1 MMATVSDK
9 KKALIEC
16 LPPGGPII
24 ISFSGG
30 VDSSLL
36 AAVARECRGDQVRC
50 ILLDSPLVPRKTV
63 LEAVKTAEDLGVPCE
78 VIPFPVMEVNE
89 FRCNPK
95 NRCYLC
101 KKMSSRILRAYA
113 ERLGSS
119 CVADGMNASD
129 LHEYRPG
136 LCAATEEGIRHPFI
150 EAGIT
155 KTEIREIAKNG
166 GFPFWDKPSS
176 ACLASRIPYRE
187 EITAEKL
194 QMIEKAESFLAG
206 QGFTQVRVR
215 LHDTSARIEL
225 IPEEME
231 KAFLI
236 RGDLIRRFHEIGFH
250 FVTLDLSGF
259 RSGSMDEVS

>member
-1 MMATVSDK
+1 MTTLPDK
-9 KKALIEC
+9 KKALVAC
-16 LPPGGPII
+16 LPAGGPLV

-36 AAVARECRGDQVRC
+36 AAVARECRGDHVRC
-50 ILLDSPLVPRKTV
+50 ILLDSPLVPRKAV
-63 LEAVKTAEDLGVPCE
+63 HEAIKTAEDLGIPCE
-78 VIPFPVMEVNE
+78 VIPFPVMEVDE

-101 KKMSSRILRAYA
+101 KKMSSRIVKAYA
-113 ERLGSS
+113 ERLGSTFF
-119 CVADGMNASD
+119 ADGMNASD
-129 LHEYRPG
+129 LQEYRPG

-155 KTEIREIAKNG
+155 KPDIREMAKTG
-166 GFPFWDKPSS
+166 GFAFWDKPSS

-194 QMIEKAESFLAG
+194 QMIEEAETFLAG
-206 QGFTQVRVR
+206 KGLTQIRVR

-225 IPEEME
+225 LPNEME
-231 KAFLI
+231 KVFPI
-236 RGDLIRRFHEIGFH
+236 REDLVRRFREIGFLYI
-250 FVTLDLSGF
+250 TLDLSGF
-259 RSGSMDEVS
+259 RSGSMDEIP